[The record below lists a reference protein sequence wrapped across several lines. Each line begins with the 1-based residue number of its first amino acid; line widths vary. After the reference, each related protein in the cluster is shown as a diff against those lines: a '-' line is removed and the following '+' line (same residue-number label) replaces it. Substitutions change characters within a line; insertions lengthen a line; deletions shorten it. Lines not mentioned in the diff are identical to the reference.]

1 MIKIYSE
8 KKENCVVQV
17 IEGNDSDFDMKYA
30 DKLFGAFQRLHEIAE
45 FEGTGV
51 DLALGHK
58 VVTRHVGRVWTE
70 AKVNRGA
77 KVFFS
82 LPYSN
87 HTP

>member
-1 MIKIYSE
+1 MNKIYSE

-17 IEGNDSDFDMKYA
+17 IEDNDSDFDMKYA
-30 DKLFGAFQRLHEIAE
+30 DKLFGASQWLHEITE
-45 FEGTGV
+45 FEGTVV
-51 DLALGHK
+51 DLALGHQ
-58 VVTRHVGRVWTE
+58 VVTRHGGRVWTK
-70 AKVNRGA
+70 AKVNEGA